1 MATDSSALLS
11 ILHLIDGRIPCGAS
25 LVTKEL
31 VRALQANDVAVQ
43 MLSLYPG
50 PVAESARG
58 QGLNVRVVQGDSA
71 RGRWRDLVDILR
83 EVQARGQKP
92 VIHSHQLRANRFASL
107 AAHRTGVPHVISVH
121 THKEDFIRSQFPNPL
136 KRAVIRFIHYRTL
149 DGAAARVAVSPG
161 VLRELNERGYVGNQT
176 QLVRNVTLLPDS
188 REVDAEAGKALFAG
202 LDIPEKAFT
211 ILAAGRFVPSKRF
224 DLLIRSVK
232 PLANELGD
240 VVILLAGDGPLKAD
254 LEQLAKTEGVS
265 QHVRFL
271 GWQAKLVPYMAD
283 CDCVVSC
290 SQTECS
296 PVFLIEAMSLMRP
309 VVAAAAED
317 VAALIE
323 DRTTG
328 LLFPLDDA
336 DAMRRAVVTVAQNRD
351 QARQWGRAAHEA
363 VHKLF
368 DTQATIRH
376 LLEIYQSL

>member
-1 MATDSSALLS
+1 M
-11 ILHLIDGRIPCGAS
+11 
-25 LVTKEL
+25 
-31 VRALQANDVAVQ
+31 
-43 MLSLYPG
+43 
-50 PVAESARG
+50 
-58 QGLNVRVVQGDSA
+58 
-71 RGRWRDLVDILR
+71 
-83 EVQARGQKP
+83 
-92 VIHSHQLRANRFASL
+92 
-107 AAHRTGVPHVISVH
+107 
-121 THKEDFIRSQFPNPL
+121 
-136 KRAVIRFIHYRTL
+136 
-149 DGAAARVAVSPG
+149 
-161 VLRELNERGYVGNQT
+161 
-176 QLVRNVTLLPDS
+176 
-188 REVDAEAGKALFAG
+188 
-202 LDIPEKAFT
+202 
-211 ILAAGRFVPSKRF
+211 
-224 DLLIRSVK
+224 
-232 PLANELGD
+232 
-240 VVILLAGDGPLKAD
+240 VILLAGDGPLKAD